1 MSRLALVRPVRGLLL
16 AAMGL
21 QAAAS
26 TLALLPLFA
35 LIAFTSAWLTGGA
48 APARG
53 VVVAA
58 VIGTVGAALAAA
70 AATWLTHRADARLA
84 WILQGRLA
92 EVIRRAPLPMVAGQ
106 GAARLRKVVQD
117 DIAALHYWV
126 AHTILDVTNLVVTP
140 CVGLA
145 ALILVD
151 WRLAALSLLP
161 LGLGVWW
168 YVRAMRGSAGNF
180 AEYAVQQ
187 QRIGSMVVDFVRGLP
202 VAKIYGGAS
211 GPEARYLTA
220 IHGFHDFFRGWSR
233 ATAAVTT
240 ASWLVVAPAVV
251 AGGLALIGGVGVLA
265 GAVSPAAFVAGVLL
279 GPAIAAPVAVAGP
292 RLQAL
297 RTGLAALG
305 TITELL
311 DQPQLAWG
319 AADPPPRPSPVGL
332 DCVTVRYGDR
342 VALDQVSLT
351 LPTRGLV
358 ALVGASGSGKSTIA
372 SLLARF
378 ADPDEGRVLIGG
390 TDITSLRER
399 DVYERISFAF
409 QDTGMRQTSIRDA
422 LTGGREIA
430 EERLTWAAEQAA
442 IHDDIV
448 ALARGYDTVLGED
461 TDLSGGQRQRL
472 ALARALLREP
482 DVLVLDE
489 TLSALDSGTRAV
501 VLATLRAQARL
512 RTVLLMAHQLR
523 LVQDADRILVV
534 DRGRV
539 VGDGVHADL
548 VDQCAAYRSLWTAQF
563 PASDGEGEE
572 S

>member
-1 MSRLALVRPVRGLLL
+1 MSRLALVRPVRGQLL

>member
-26 TLALLPLFA
+26 TLGLLPLFA

-70 AATWLTHRADARLA
+70 ASTWLTHRADARLA

>member
-1 MSRLALVRPVRGLLL
+1 MSCLALVRPVRGLLL

-220 IHGFHDFFRGWSR
+220 IHAFHDFFRGWSR

>member
-26 TLALLPLFA
+26 TLGLLPLFA

-161 LGLGVWW
+161 LGAGVWW

>member
-220 IHGFHDFFRGWSR
+220 IHAFHDFFRGWSR

>member
-1 MSRLALVRPVRGLLL
+1 MSCLALVRPVRGLLL

-319 AADPPPRPSPVGL
+319 AADPPPRPSPVGM

>member
-1 MSRLALVRPVRGLLL
+1 MSCLALVRPVRGLLL

-70 AATWLTHRADARLA
+70 ASTWLTHRADARLA

>member
-1 MSRLALVRPVRGLLL
+1 MSCLALVRPVRGLLL

>member
-26 TLALLPLFA
+26 TLGLLPLFA

-319 AADPPPRPSPVGL
+319 AADPPPRPSPVGM

>member
-26 TLALLPLFA
+26 TLGLLPLFA

>member
-26 TLALLPLFA
+26 TLGLLPLFA

-430 EERLTWAAEQAA
+430 EERLTWASEQAA

>member
-1 MSRLALVRPVRGLLL
+1 MSCLALVRPVRGLLL

-26 TLALLPLFA
+26 TLGLLPLFA

-70 AATWLTHRADARLA
+70 ASTWLTHRADARLA

-319 AADPPPRPSPVGL
+319 AADPPPRPSPVGM

>member
-1 MSRLALVRPVRGLLL
+1 MSCLALVRPVRGLLL

-161 LGLGVWW
+161 LGAGVWW

-220 IHGFHDFFRGWSR
+220 IHAFHDFFRGWSR

-501 VLATLRAQARL
+501 VLTTLRAQARL

-523 LVQDADRILVV
+523 LVQGADRILVV

>member
-26 TLALLPLFA
+26 TLGLLPLFA

-70 AATWLTHRADARLA
+70 ASTWLTHRADARLA

-220 IHGFHDFFRGWSR
+220 IHAFHDFFRGWSR